1 MSSSIRRLDSEAEV
15 PGAAFDDRI
24 GDLDFHV
31 NPMPEELVSHVDD
44 GVLVEKLPTEF
55 GPTPVVGKWDAA
67 YVIKEGTE
75 GLFTCGTRR
84 MPRPL
89 RSGRKPTT
97 DDTNH
102 VTTAIQP
109 PNG

>member
-1 MSSSIRRLDSEAEV
+1 MSSSISRLDSEAEV

-31 NPMPEELVSHVDD
+31 NPMPEELVSHVD
-44 GVLVEKLPTEF
+44 GVLLGKLSTEF
-55 GPTPVVGKWDAA
+55 GPTPVVGKWDAG

-75 GLFTCGTRR
+75 GLFTGGTRR

-97 DDTNH
+97 DDTNYA
-102 VTTAIQP
+102 TMAGRLPDI
-109 PNG
+109 